1 MPIESLSLRTNMSS
15 INSQKNL
22 QRTEKT
28 LGTAMSRL
36 SSGMRITKA
45 ADDAAGL
52 SISERLKAQVRGFS
66 QAQRNANDGVSLL
79 QTAEGALG
87 EIGDMLTRMRELAVQ
102 SANGT
107 LGTDERSSLND
118 EFGALRSEIDRIANA
133 TEFNGIQLIDGSLSS
148 GVAMQVGIANVAA
161 NDRIS
166 ITLTDADATAIGI
179 TGGMA
184 LTTATTSQNSIVL
197 IDSAIT
203 NIANRRGDIGAV
215 QNRLTTTV
223 NNLQTMQENLSAAN
237 SRISDADVATESA
250 SFARTQILMQ
260 AGLSVLSQANQLPQ
274 MALMLIAG

>member
-1 MPIESLSLRTNMSS
+1 MSS

>member
-1 MPIESLSLRTNMSS
+1 MPIESLSLRTNKSS
-15 INSQKNL
+15 LNAQKNL

-28 LGTAMSRL
+28 LGGAMSRL

-52 SISERLKAQVRGFS
+52 SISERLKAQVRGFG

-107 LGTDERSSLND
+107 LGSDERSSLND
-118 EFGALRSEIDRIANA
+118 EFGALRSEINRIAAA
-133 TEFNGIQLIDGSLSS
+133 TEFNGIQLIDGSLSA
-148 GVAMQVGIANVAA
+148 GAAMQVGIQNVAI

-166 ITLTDADATAIGI
+166 ISLTDSDAIAIGLS
-179 TGGMA
+179 A
-184 LTTATTSQNSIVL
+184 PVVLTTATTSQTAIAA
-197 IDSAIT
+197 IDAAIQAV
-203 NIANRRGDIGAV
+203 ANQRGDIGAV

-223 NNLQTMQENLSAAN
+223 NNLQTMQENISAAN
-237 SRISDADVATESA
+237 SRINDADVATESA

-274 MALMLIAG
+274 NLLQLFR

>member
-1 MPIESLSLRTNMSS
+1 MPIESLSLRTNKSS
-15 INSQKNL
+15 LNAQKNL

-28 LGTAMSRL
+28 LGGAMSRL

-52 SISERLKAQVRGFS
+52 SISERLKAQVRGFG

-107 LGTDERSSLND
+107 LGSDERSSLND
-118 EFGALRSEIDRIANA
+118 EFGALRSEINRIAAA
-133 TEFNGIQLIDGSLSS
+133 TEFNGIQLIDGSLSA
-148 GVAMQVGIANVAA
+148 GAAMQVGIQNVAI

-166 ITLTDADATAIGI
+166 ISLTDSDAIAIGLS
-179 TGGMA
+179 A
-184 LTTATTSQNSIVL
+184 PVVLTTATTSQTAIAA
-197 IDSAIT
+197 IDAAIQAV
-203 NIANRRGDIGAV
+203 ANQRGDIGAV

-223 NNLQTMQENLSAAN
+223 NNLQTMQENISAAN
-237 SRISDADVATESA
+237 SRINDADVATESA